1 MVRRQPFRTGRS
13 ERRALWK
20 RNDFPAGYP
29 PYVCKRIKLLREKR
43 QLSQKKTARLI
54 GVSQQTYSDYETGRT
69 SIPADIFLDLA
80 RLFDVS
86 VDYLTGASNLIEPY
100 PRQ

>member
-1 MVRRQPFRTGRS
+1 M
-13 ERRALWK
+13 
-20 RNDFPAGYP
+20 
-29 PYVCKRIKLLREKR
+29 LREKR

-54 GVSQQTYSDYETGRT
+54 GVSQQTYSEYETGRT

-100 PRQ
+100 PKQ